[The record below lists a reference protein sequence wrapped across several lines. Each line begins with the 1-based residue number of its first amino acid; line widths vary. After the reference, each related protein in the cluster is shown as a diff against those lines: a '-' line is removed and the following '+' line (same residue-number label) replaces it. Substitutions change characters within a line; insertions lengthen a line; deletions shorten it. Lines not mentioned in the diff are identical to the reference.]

1 MKVNDVNTYFSVLG
15 LTPTATRDDVRKQY
29 LTLSKLCHPDKCTD
43 PGAIDRKTKE
53 FQKLREAYDELQNI
67 LGADDDD
74 VFAEPGSEEM
84 SNEDN
89 EPGADDD
96 IEEKFRVL
104 KEKCEILQKRTAE
117 IIELGVDIKVEAQ
130 EEMEVEV
137 VEEMDEDTDPPPP
150 ADVAPPTDKKMEE
163 QSVEE
168 AGGPEQFPDHFCPK
182 CKRFFKNGKRGV
194 AGHRNHKNSKCKD
207 DGRSRMP
214 RKASLRSEVSTLMKT
229 IAELI
234 EREKSTMEEMA
245 ARKIQ
250 LDRLQD
256 RQNYLEAEL
265 DKFKKP

>member
-15 LTPTATRDDVRKQY
+15 LTPTATRDDVRKAY
-29 LTLSKLCHPDKCTD
+29 LTISKRCHPDKCTD

-168 AGGPEQFPDHFCPK
+168 AGGPSNSPTTSV
-182 CKRFFKNGKRGV
+182 RNVRG
-194 AGHRNHKNSKCKD
+194 
-207 DGRSRMP
+207 
-214 RKASLRSEVSTLMKT
+214 SLRMGREVLPVTATIKT
-229 IAELI
+229 PNV
-234 EREKSTMEEMA
+234 KTME
-245 ARKIQ
+245 
-250 LDRLQD
+250 DRGCLG
-256 RQNYLEAEL
+256 RQAFGA
-265 DKFKKP
+265 KFLL